1 MEETRET
8 EKRTGSLTNS
18 SKTFRCNSGG
28 DYWANRERERERE
41 REEGGWEIKKE
52 KRRGEKMRKRW
63 RRRRE

>member
-28 DYWANRERERERE
+28 DYWRTERERER
-41 REEGGWEIKKE
+41 G
-52 KRRGEKMRKRW
+52 RRLGN
-63 RRRRE
+63 